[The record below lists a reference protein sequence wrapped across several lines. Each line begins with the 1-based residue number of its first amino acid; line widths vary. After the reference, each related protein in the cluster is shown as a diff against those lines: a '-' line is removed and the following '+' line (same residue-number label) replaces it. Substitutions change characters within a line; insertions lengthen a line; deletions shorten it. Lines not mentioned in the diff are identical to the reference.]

1 MAGETERSGGQTA
14 GQVVSFQ
21 CPSCGA
27 AVSIHA
33 VGQTVAVTCP
43 SCLCIIDAIDENYR
57 ILNTAQKKTT
67 LKPLLP
73 LGQKGTLF
81 GNTYEVVGFM
91 QRCDETGYYRWHE
104 YLLFNPFQGY
114 RWLVMYQGHWNF
126 YTMVKDR
133 PTVEGQTATY
143 QGKDFDLYLQG
154 AAVVRY
160 VLGEFYWR
168 VKVGDSV
175 RVSDYIC
182 PPQILSSE
190 ADGSEIVWSLGQY
203 IEPDVVH

>member
-1 MAGETERSGGQTA
+1 
-14 GQVVSFQ
+14 
-21 CPSCGA
+21 
-27 AVSIHA
+27 VSIHA

-43 SCLCIIDAIDENYR
+43 SCLCIIDATDENYR
-57 ILNTAQKKTT
+57 ILNAAQKKTT
-67 LKPLLP
+67 LTLLLP

-133 PTVEGQTATY
+133 PTIEAQRGPSSVV
-143 QGKDFDLYLQG
+143 LQ
-154 AAVVRY
+154 
-160 VLGEFYWR
+160 
-168 VKVGDSV
+168 
-175 RVSDYIC
+175 C
-182 PPQILSSE
+182 SE
-190 ADGSEIVWSLGQY
+190 APKSTPLTSIPTKSCRIAPATHGSIDPGKGCGQGGAWSSRCHESPTLRRLRSRGCL
-203 IEPDVVH
+203 P